1 MFCDK
6 LCKWKKERK
15 KKVENE
21 RRCKKGIMQ
30 FAKHV
35 KQELVETSKKGSFR
49 EEFRDTK
56 AREIGREKR
65 PEYVLQ

>member
-1 MFCDK
+1 MFECSAINSA
-6 LCKWKKERK
+6 KKGGRMRDDATE
-15 KKVENE
+15 
-21 RRCKKGIMQ
+21 KKGIMQ